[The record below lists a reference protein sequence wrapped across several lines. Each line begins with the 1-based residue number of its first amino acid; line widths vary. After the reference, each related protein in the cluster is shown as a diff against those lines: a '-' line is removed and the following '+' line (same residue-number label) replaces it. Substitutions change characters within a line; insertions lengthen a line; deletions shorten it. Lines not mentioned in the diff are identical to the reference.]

1 MKRYMLYM
9 LILSIGTVFIGV
21 LSDIYVAFA
30 LFIVATAYGLKL
42 ENLEE
47 SKWIKNLKQLKLMIW
62 K

>member
-30 LFIVATAYGLKL
+30 LFIVTAAYGLKL

-47 SKWIKNLKQLKLMIW
+47 SKWIN
-62 K
+62 